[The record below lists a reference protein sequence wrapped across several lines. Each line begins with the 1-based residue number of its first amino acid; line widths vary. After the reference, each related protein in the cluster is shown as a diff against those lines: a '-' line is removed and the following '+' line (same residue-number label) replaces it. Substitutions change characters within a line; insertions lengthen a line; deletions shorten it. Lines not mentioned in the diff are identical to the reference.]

1 MNKPEIYKKDQ
12 KYNIIYSDQ
21 DGKDNE
27 FEFIPDEDMS
37 KPKMIMKCKEAN
49 KNFVKLKEIKK
60 LEEGVHKME
69 ETKKF
74 NTLADIIEDRYEK
87 GLNGLDVGDNTIDMM
102 VYFDYDPEEV
112 ANSADSYSK
121 CLDTI
126 ARGCKV
132 ISYEDDYAVIDF
144 YNYVIDH
151 LNAFTNNF
159 TINIDPADG
168 EDNETIAVNIVEG
181 ILPGLFSGYTND
193 HTYNSLDT
201 DLLMGVQK
209 KEESFESNKKFSAG
223 EILAIIDR
231 YINSDDV
238 SDLFD
243 KMGITQEIYEGDE
256 EIPEGK
262 IQDIIEIGLEW
273 LFDHLQPEDYK
284 RVLKD
289 DLEMTDEEME
299 KYGVELEESKKIE
312 ENENTF
318 KLEINNEFFLNDNL
332 IWDEHIGDR
341 AIGIGLSQLESIKEA
356 EDQSGVTVDENIKKY
371 LEEYPANL
379 FVVEGQIPDIK
390 VTLLG
395 DQSGNPVK
403 IDNLRVNG

>member
-1 MNKPEIYKKDQ
+1 MNKPEIYKKDH
-12 KYNIIYSDQ
+12 KYNIIFSDQ

-69 ETKKF
+69 ENQNI
-74 NTLADIIEDRYEK
+74 NTLADLIKSRDGE
-87 GLNGLDVGDNTIDMM
+87 GLDIGDNTIDMI
-102 VYFDYDPEEV
+102 VYFEYDEE
-112 ANSADSYSK
+112 SDDSFDK
-121 CLDTI
+121 CLKTI
-126 ARGCKV
+126 AEGTKV
-132 ISYEDDYAVIDF
+132 INIQGDYAVVDL
-144 YNYVIDH
+144 YSYVIDH
-151 LNAFTNNF
+151 LNAFTANF
-159 TINIDPADG
+159 NLVIDPADG
-168 EDNETIAVNIVEG
+168 EDNETIASNIVEG

-193 HTYNSLDT
+193 STYSSLNSALE
-201 DLLMGVQK
+201 GGQK
-209 KEESFESNKKFSAG
+209 KEESFEDSKKFMAG

-231 YINSDDV
+231 YINT
-238 SDLFD
+238 SDLENLF
-243 KMGITQEIYEGDE
+243 KNMGIDQSIYEGDQD
-256 EIPEGK
+256 IPDGK
-262 IQDIIEIGLEW
+262 IQDIVEIGLQW

-289 DLEMTDEEME
+289 ELEMTDEEME

-312 ENENTF
+312 EDNENSF
-318 KLEINNEFFLNDNL
+318 KPEVNNKYFLNNNL
-332 IWDEHIGDR
+332 IWDERIGDL
-341 AIGIGLSQLESIKEA
+341 AIGIGASQIESIKEA

-371 LEEYPANL
+371 LEEHPANL
-379 FVVEGQIPDIK
+379 FIVEGQIPNIK

-395 DQSGNPVK
+395 DQSGNPAK